1 MVLMLVAMKGHPGSG
16 KSTLARS
23 LGRSLHWPVID
34 KDDVRDCMRPEVHR
48 FDTRMITATHNNHNI
63 HSDEHINRMVWDHD
77 EIKEKAVQSNNVD
90 SSPCSSTTALMNSLA
105 YEIMWRM
112 ARTQLVDLGLNV
124 IVDSPLSRPS
134 LLASAMEIV
143 EERLCRSGDPAR
155 LIIIECMARDATLW
169 RTRLEARSNP
179 SSLSWHKPQR
189 WEDLQALLH
198 AYDGCWDYPI
208 DPSSC
213 VRKLVV
219 DTTSSESHVSGVTE
233 FVLHWIDNVSDETP
247 MVSFFCFGAN
257 SSLT

>member
-34 KDDVRDCMRPEVHR
+34 KDDVRDYMCPEVHR
-48 FDTRMITATHNNHNI
+48 LDTGMITTNHNNHI
-63 HSDEHINRMVWDHD
+63 HSNEHIDYIVCNHH
-77 EIKEKAVQSNNVD
+77 EIKRKAVQYKNVD
-90 SSPCSSTTALMNSLA
+90 SLPCSSMALMNSLA
-105 YEIMWRM
+105 YGIMWRM

-143 EERLCRSGDPAR
+143 EERSCRSSDLAR
-155 LIIIECMARDATLW
+155 LVVIECMARDATLW
-169 RTRLEARSNP
+169 RTRLEARSYS

-219 DTTSSESHVSGVTE
+219 DTTSSDDVSGFTDS
-233 FVLHWIDNVSDETP
+233 VLHWINNVSDETP
-247 MVSFFCFGAN
+247 AVSFVPRAN